1 MGKAGNVLKQVLKQ
15 FGITQYGLAKAMKV
29 ERTTVYRWVK
39 GDRDPAADT
48 VVEIVEALKTLNR
61 QAAEEFVRLYLGTVL
76 DDEDS

>member
-15 FGITQYGLAKAMKV
+15 FGITQYGLAKAMEV

-48 VVEIVEALKTLNR
+48 VVEIVEALKMLNR
-61 QAAEEFVRLYLGTVL
+61 GAAEEFVRLYLGNVL